1 MMRSMMM
8 TNSFNCTNS
17 MTDDNTELAAQ
28 QQQGTQEDSETSSV
42 ESSQKTSQTLQ
53 EKISTAKSRITELEL
68 LITHWKNHG

>member
-8 TNSFNCTNS
+8 TSSFNCTNS

-42 ESSQKTSQTLQ
+42 ESSQKTSKTLQ
-53 EKISTAKSRITELEL
+53 EKISTAKSRIKELEL
-68 LITHWKNHG
+68 LIKHWKS

>member
-1 MMRSMMM
+1 
-8 TNSFNCTNS
+8 
-17 MTDDNTELAAQ
+17 MTDDNPELATQ
-28 QQQGTQEDSETSSV
+28 QRQGTQEESETSSV

>member
-1 MMRSMMM
+1 
-8 TNSFNCTNS
+8 

-53 EKISTAKSRITELEL
+53 EKISAAESRIKELEL
-68 LITHWKNHG
+68 LINHWKS

>member
-1 MMRSMMM
+1 MMM
-8 TNSFNCTNS
+8 MSLLNCIKS

-53 EKISTAKSRITELEL
+53 EKISAAESRITELKL
-68 LITHWKNHG
+68 LINHWKS

>member
-1 MMRSMMM
+1 MM
-8 TNSFNCTNS
+8 TTSLLNCINS

-53 EKISTAKSRITELEL
+53 EKISAAESRITELEL
-68 LITHWKNHG
+68 LINHWKS

>member
-1 MMRSMMM
+1 MMM
-8 TNSFNCTNS
+8 SLLNCIKS

-53 EKISTAKSRITELEL
+53 EKISAAESRITELKL
-68 LITHWKNHG
+68 LINHWKS